1 MARLIPVSRRKL
13 VERFK
18 ELGFDGPYSGG
29 KHPQMRRGNLTII
42 IPNPHQGDIS
52 AGLLRRI
59 LQQANIS
66 KEEWLGEELN

>member
-29 KHPQMRRGNLTII
+29 KYPQMRRGNLTII

-52 AGLLRRI
+52 VGLL
-59 LQQANIS
+59 
-66 KEEWLGEELN
+66 

>member
-1 MARLIPVSRRKL
+1 MARLIPVSRREL

-42 IPNPHQGDIS
+42 IPNSHQGDIS
-52 AGLLRRI
+52 VGLLRRI
-59 LQQANIS
+59 LQQANVS
-66 KEEWLGEELN
+66 KEEWLGEDLN